1 VILIGADGRMLFEE
15 RSFTADGT
23 QAERRRYVVRP

>member
-1 VILIGADGRMLFEE
+1 MRFEE

-23 QAERRRYVVRP
+23 QAERRRFELQA